1 MKLTLQLQ
9 LLPDI
14 AQADA
19 LRTTVERFNEA
30 ATWLA
35 GVAFREHCANKVA
48 LQKLTYYELR
58 ERFGLPADTAIRCIA
73 QVVEAYKRDKT
84 ICPTFRPHAAVPF
97 SMGKNIGFK
106 SPDRVSISTLDGRVI
121 VPYIMGTY
129 QQERFGFAHGQA
141 DLVLRRDGKWF
152 LLVTVDVPDGTR
164 LPTTDFIGV
173 DLGVV
178 NLATT
183 SDADTHT
190 GEAVEACRTRYARR
204 RQRLQRA
211 AHLSHLPGKR
221 PKNIRRA
228 LQRTSRR
235 EAAFRRAVN
244 HGISKGLVAT
254 ATDTR
259 RGIALEDLEGIRART
274 PFRQSQRARM
284 SGWAFAQL
292 RRFIEYK
299 ARLSGVPVVVVDPKH
314 TSQQCAACGHI
325 ARNNRRSQAVFSCQS
340 CGYTRLIVW
349 QVVST
354 RPVVPS
360 TVSYEVRQRGNAL
373 SKALG
378 QRTHSHPTGTR
389 TARRRCL
396 CQHQAEMGLD
406 GWYGE
411 QM

>member
-1 MKLTLQLQ
+1 MAHNTNTLIGMKLTLQLQ
-9 LLPDI
+9 LLPDT
-14 AQADA
+14 AQVEA

-35 GVAFREHCANKVA
+35 AIAFQQQCANKIA

-106 SPDRVSISTLDGRVI
+106 GPNRVSIATLDGRVI
-121 VPYIMGTY
+121 VPYIMGAY

-141 DLVLRRDGKWF
+141 DLVLRRDGMWF
-152 LLVTVDVPDGTR
+152 LLVTVDLPEGTP
-164 LPTTDFIGV
+164 LPITDFIGV

-183 SDADTHT
+183 SDAETHT
-190 GEAVEACRTRYARR
+190 GEDVEACRTRYARR

-211 AHLSHLPGKR
+211 AHLSHLHGRR

-235 EAAFRRAVN
+235 EAAFRRDVN
-244 HGISKGLVAT
+244 HQISKGLVAT
-254 ATDTR
+254 ATGTM
-259 RGIALEDLEGIRART
+259 RGIALEDLEGIRQRGT
-274 PFRQSQRARM
+274 PFRQPQRARM

-292 RRFIEYK
+292 RSFIEYK
-299 ARLSGVPVVVVDPKH
+299 ARLSGVPVVLVDPKH
-314 TSQQCAACGHI
+314 TSQQCHACGHI
-325 ARNNRRSQAVFSCQS
+325 ARANRRSQAVFSCTS
-340 CGYTRLIVW
+340 CGNTTNADINAALNIRTRAK
-349 QVVST
+349 VSW
-354 RPVVPS
+354 P
-360 TVSYEVRQRGNAL
+360 EVAGGV
-373 SKALG
+373 G
-378 QRTHSHPTGTR
+378 QPLLRVAGGTPA
-389 TARRRCL
+389 TSCL
-396 CQHQAEMGLD
+396 L
-406 GWYGE
+406 
-411 QM
+411 